1 MAAGIVAAGPRCS
14 VRDLSLYSNLY
25 SGVSRL
31 QMLKHHGPS
40 QKCPISIQFVNMHC
54 GYTVSGSVKS
64 YYTII
69 HFYLDNVNTITV
81 MTAFHWIAVK
91 LWLYFVLPVTLQ
103 LKTKSKYWYFNAGTT
118 LNLCIFIMQC
128 SLIVGL
134 VFNTSSVYIIRVLL
148 LAPLVSP
155 PWIPLVKSVKWNIR
169 PCPYLLNAK
178 LYLPYELY
186 GVFFHNSAFTA
197 CFCLL

>member
-1 MAAGIVAAGPRCS
+1 MQCERFVPLFKLIFGGVTFTNVETPWSLSEMSNFNS
-14 VRDLSLYSNLY
+14 VC
-25 SGVSRL
+25 
-31 QMLKHHGPS
+31 KHALW
-40 QKCPISIQFVNMHC
+40 IWF
-54 GYTVSGSVKS
+54 YTVSGSVKS

-148 LAPLVSP
+148 LAPLVSS